1 LYSIYSLACLFGHF
15 QVLPF
20 THAEEEVSLKEAVE
34 QIIDVGETGQ
44 PSVIGDLL
52 NEGNTDG
59 V

>member
-1 LYSIYSLACLFGHF
+1 
-15 QVLPF
+15 LPF